1 MTILLHTILALSI
14 FIGTILSGNPNIIC
28 SLTFDTTCKKQIV
41 ERPKSCSGC
50 KMEKEIELSCSK
62 EAKTIACGISTT
74 AKLKT
79 CCQCSSTPPLQ
90 SAILNESK
98 TQVSQKIITHLDKF
112 SINTSN
118 RYHQSISTSNI
129 PQGIHRTISTTIL
142 LL

>member
-1 MTILLHTILALSI
+1 MTILLHTIIALSI

-28 SLTFDTTCKKQIV
+28 LLTIDTTCKKQMV

-50 KMEKEIELSCSK
+50 KMEKEIELNCNEKIIKLS
-62 EAKTIACGISTT
+62 CGISTT

-79 CCQCSSTPPLQ
+79 CCQCSTTPPLQ

-98 TQVSQKIITHLDKF
+98 PEVSQKIITHLNKY

-118 RYHQSISTSNI
+118 RYKESISSSNI
-129 PQGIHRTISTTIL
+129 PQGIHRTISSTIML
-142 LL
+142 L